1 MDVTKHRHFRI
12 TSEQAIKMT
21 TQELNTEFVE
31 VKDAAYRYACS
42 LLHNREEAEDLVQD
56 LYEKLW
62 RRRVLIRHKGFV
74 PLVMTST
81 RNMCMDILRTRQ
93 KGRENTP
100 QNYEEVVKRSAEGE
114 QLVKRSARWEEE
126 AIAVLWEEEREKEDM
141 ATIVAKLVERLPQ
154 KEREAFHLRVIEELD
169 YPLIAEIM
177 GIAESAARMACSRG
191 RNKVKEELLK
201 IMDYGLER
209 KQS

>member
-1 MDVTKHRHFRI
+1 
-12 TSEQAIKMT
+12 MT
-21 TQELNTEFVE
+21 AQELNTEFVE
-31 VKDAAYRYACS
+31 AKDAAYRYACS

-81 RNMCMDILRTRQ
+81 RNMCMDILRSRQ
-93 KGRENTP
+93 KGW
-100 QNYEEVVKRSAEGE
+100 EETEKETAIM
-114 QLVKRSARWEEE
+114 WEEE
-126 AIAVLWEEEREKEDM
+126 QEKEDT
-141 ATIVAKLVERLPQ
+141 AAIVEKLVERLPQ
-154 KEREAFHLRVIEELD
+154 KEREAFHLRVVEGLD
-169 YPLIAEIM
+169 YPVIAEIM

-191 RNKVKEELLK
+191 RNKIKEQLLK

-209 KQS
+209 K

>member
-1 MDVTKHRHFRI
+1 
-12 TSEQAIKMT
+12 MT
-21 TQELNTEFVE
+21 AQELNTEFIE

-62 RRRVLIRHKGFV
+62 RRRLLVRHKGFV
-74 PLVMTST
+74 QLVMTSA
-81 RNMCMDILRTRQ
+81 RNMSLDILRARQ

-100 QNYEEVVKRSAEGE
+100 LNYEEGVKLSAEDVRLGKE
-114 QLVKRSARWEEE
+114 SAGWEEGF
-126 AIAVLWEEEREKEDM
+126 AMWEEEREKEDT

-154 KEREAFHLRVIEELD
+154 KEREAFHLRVIEGLD
-169 YPLIAEIM
+169 YPVIAEIM